1 MTRSVYQS
9 NGKPLSQT
17 AIYQQRLKQGVYT
30 SPGVPSVGVNSSA
43 SDTAALLAASTDLT
57 VRPSYERLVAHEA
70 HLAANAAK
78 TDGVSVWS
86 RGGTDPNAD
95 AAAANAR
102 ISETPTLS
110 SKTGVPAYK
119 GSDVYKV
126 ASQNSL
132 ATMTSRTTPEKNVS
146 RHGLATKL
154 SATLLNINKIS
165 QVANKNSSKSL
176 NQRFNPE
183 LDYRSGLG
191 ARPIEH
197 LTADEETLAA
207 EGAAAS
213 LKHGG
218 GYADQAS
225 SQIRTKTFRAVD
237 VVDAALIAAANK
249 AASDRLASL
258 LLLTP
263 VDFKA
268 QAQQYAHA
276 LTVAQKNSEERIRNN
291 KAGLLDVG
299 GGLTVSQS
307 EINKLAALI
316 VGPVLSDIST
326 KAALQRLADKLQ
338 RAKHGELAR
347 AHEKAKEEKRNQEIQ
362 EKLDLEE
369 AKRKRVKE
377 NEIRKSGEDEKYL
390 EYQNGRN
397 EEVRLKV
404 LELKELEKRF
414 AEEKEK
420 LLAEKQANQDR
431 IDEEETG
438 LVGGRKD
445 ELDTLQTEKDAIL
458 KPTLDELEEETSKL
472 KTLTDAHEGI
482 TAEATVAEKLHDENK
497 LKVAELQ
504 AELEATKA
512 DIEKYTKDLETSTA
526 RHEETSKEVDALKE
540 THSGVLTEAES
551 SHKDLDAKLEELSRT
566 KEEHAAAKIQQKKE
580 INQHLDDKVKEE
592 RKINQE
598 LPEHLRED
606 VDETHLRDTG
616 SLFTVERASIKELP
630 IASEEDKKAAAKV
643 DATVAK
649 SSTKPISPPP
659 TNQKRRSSLRAKLSL
674 IFVPPPKAAPVKKES
689 ASVKKSSSEKKAA
702 VTEDVVPEKESAA
715 KVEPLAQP
723 PATKPV
729 SKTASISE
737 ASNGDFED
745 DLSINKGLNRGGLFK
760 EEI

>member
-1 MTRSVYQS
+1 MSRSVYQS

-30 SPGVPSVGVNSSA
+30 SPGLPSVGVNSSA

-57 VRPSYERLVAHEA
+57 VRPSYERQVAQEA
-70 HLAANAAK
+70 HLAALAAK
-78 TDGVSVWS
+78 TDGVTAWS
-86 RGGTDPNAD
+86 RGSTDPSAD

-102 ISETPTLS
+102 VSETPTLS

-132 ATMTSRTTPEKNVS
+132 ATMTLRTTPEKHAS
-146 RHGLATKL
+146 RHGLVTKL
-154 SATLLNINKIS
+154 SSTLLNIDKIS
-165 QVANKNSSKSL
+165 QVASKNSTKSL
-176 NQRFNPE
+176 NLRFNPE

-197 LTADEETLAA
+197 LNADEEALAA

-218 GYADQAS
+218 GYADNAS
-225 SQIRTKTFRAVD
+225 SQTRTKTFRAVD

-249 AASDRLASL
+249 AATERLASL
-258 LLLTP
+258 QLLAP

-291 KAGLLDVG
+291 KAGVLDVG
-299 GGLTVSQS
+299 GGLSVSQA

-316 VGPVLSDIST
+316 VGPVLTDISA

-338 RAKHGELAR
+338 RAKAGQLAR
-347 AHEKAKEEKRNQEIQ
+347 AHEQSKKEKREQEIQ
-362 EKLDLEE
+362 ERLDIEE

-377 NEIRKSGEDEKYL
+377 NEVRKSGEDEKYL

-397 EEVRLKV
+397 EEVNLKV

-414 AEEKEK
+414 AEEKER
-420 LLAEKQANQDR
+420 LLAEKQANQER
-431 IDEEETG
+431 IDEEEAD
-438 LVGGRKD
+438 LIRGRKE

-482 TAEATVAEKLHDENK
+482 TSESTAAETLHDENK
-497 LKVAELQ
+497 LKVEELR
-504 AELEATKA
+504 AALEATKA
-512 DIEKYTKDLETSTA
+512 EIEKYTTDLQASTA

-540 THSGVLTEAES
+540 THSGALVEAEA
-551 SHKDLDAKLEELSRT
+551 SHKDLDAKLEELRRT
-566 KEEHAAAKIQQKKE
+566 KDDHEATKVLQKKE
-580 INQHLDDKVKEE
+580 ILQHLDDKVKEE
-592 RKINQE
+592 RNINRE
-598 LPEHLRED
+598 LPEHLREEI
-606 VDETHLRDTG
+606 DETHLRDTG
-616 SLFTVERASIKELP
+616 SLFTVEKASVKELP
-630 IASEEDKKAAAKV
+630 IASEADKKAAAKV
-643 DATVAK
+643 DAKVSK
-649 SSTKPISPPP
+649 SPAKPISPPA
-659 TNQKRRSSLRAKLSL
+659 TNQRRRSSIRAKLSL
-674 IFVPPPKAAPVKKES
+674 IFVPPKAVPAKRGSVSEKKESAPVKKD
-689 ASVKKSSSEKKAA
+689 AA
-702 VTEDVVPEKESAA
+702 PEKDTVA
-715 KVEPLAQP
+715 KTEPLAQP
-723 PATKPV
+723 AAVKPV
-729 SKTASISE
+729 SKNASIAE
-737 ASNGDFED
+737 SNGDFED
-745 DLSINKGLNRGGLFK
+745 DLSLNKGLNHGGLFK